1 MNFRKIVIVQLSI
14 TDQVISFHFQF
25 LEKTLILH
33 HIRMAVKNLES
44 FLLDFFALQQK
55 CSVGM

>member
-33 HIRMAVKNLES
+33 HIRMALKNLES

-55 CSVGM
+55 